1 MHAQALHGLGDGFAE
16 LRGCFGARPG
26 NALGLFLASLE
37 RMTGAGLLIIDGLRY
52 DLHPT
57 HMCLDESLAA
67 IRAIEPGQAFLTHLS
82 HNMDYRILSGR
93 LPENVGAAYDGLR
106 LSLP

>member
-1 MHAQALHGLGDGFAE
+1 
-16 LRGCFGARPG
+16 
-26 NALGLFLASLE
+26 
-37 RMTGAGLLIIDGLRY
+37 
-52 DLHPT
+52 
-57 HMCLDESLAA
+57 MCLDESLAA